1 VSIEFNDELKRII
14 NSALSDHAPMI
25 VASVDADG
33 RPRMTFRGSVSTFS
47 DDQLGFWARN
57 PEGSTMD
64 NIVGNP
70 NVALL
75 LRNPETRVML
85 QINGRA
91 RVAAAGAERDKVYD
105 SAPEFEQR
113 ADADKKGAGVVVD
126 VDKVEGFL
134 GLAPDGQRRFVRMS
148 REG

>member
-1 VSIEFNDELKRII
+1 MSIEFNDELKGII

-25 VASVDADG
+25 VASVDPEG
-33 RPRMTFRGSVSTFS
+33 RPRLTFRGSVATFS
-47 DDQLGFWARN
+47 ADQLGFWARN

-85 QINGRA
+85 QISGRA
-91 RVAAAGAERDKVYD
+91 RVAVGPERDQVYD
-105 SAPEFEQR
+105 NAPEFEQR

-134 GLAPDGQRRFVRMS
+134 GLGPDGQRRFVRMA
-148 REG
+148 RD